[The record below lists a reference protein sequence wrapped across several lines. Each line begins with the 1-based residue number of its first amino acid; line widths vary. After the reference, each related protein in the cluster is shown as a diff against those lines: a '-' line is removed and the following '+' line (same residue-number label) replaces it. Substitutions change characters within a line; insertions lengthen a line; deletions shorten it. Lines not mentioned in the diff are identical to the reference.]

1 MALLEVAHFERQRIN
16 VRGVADG
23 RMGVLF
29 FDKVT
34 PSCQD
39 ICCREIYVTSL
50 KYPFIINAFLIETKS
65 RNKSVSLQRHILIL
79 PIFWQKTLFF
89 SRVHADLFFFLWW
102 RSTKKNIQKN
112 NHPWWNPHQP
122 SSPTKK
128 ISCGFPGHGVFP
140 GILLL
145 QGGGGRGEKDFK
157 GLERWDEHPAAE

>member
-1 MALLEVAHFERQRIN
+1 LCWWEGIPDEVSEVALLEVAHFERQRIN

-39 ICCREIYVTSL
+39 ICCWEIYVTSL

-79 PIFWQKTLFF
+79 PIFWQKPPFF
-89 SRVHADLFFFLWW
+89 SGA
-102 RSTKKNIQKN
+102 
-112 NHPWWNPHQP
+112 
-122 SSPTKK
+122 
-128 ISCGFPGHGVFP
+128 C
-140 GILLL
+140 
-145 QGGGGRGEKDFK
+145 
-157 GLERWDEHPAAE
+157 

>member
-79 PIFWQKTLFF
+79 PIFWQKPLFF
-89 SRVHADLFFFLWW
+89 SRVHADLFFFCGGAAP
-102 RSTKKNIQKN
+102 KKTSKRTTTHGGIPINQVRQQKKSLAGS
-112 NHPWWNPHQP
+112 QVMAF
-122 SSPTKK
+122 SRASYCFKVAVDVVRK
-128 ISCGFPGHGVFP
+128 IS
-140 GILLL
+140 
-145 QGGGGRGEKDFK
+145 K
-157 GLERWDEHPAAE
+157 A